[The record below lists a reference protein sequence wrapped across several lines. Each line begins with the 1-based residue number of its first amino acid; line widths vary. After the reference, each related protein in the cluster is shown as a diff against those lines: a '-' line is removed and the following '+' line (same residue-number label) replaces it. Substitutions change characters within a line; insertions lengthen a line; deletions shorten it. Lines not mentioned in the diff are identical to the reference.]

1 MADNM
6 ISKIKLGGAIYHLK
20 DEEARSAV
28 ANLETVL
35 ASSLVFKGVVSNA
48 EGITSLTNYQTG
60 WTYKANSI
68 FIIEDL
74 GVVEPGDMIICI
86 NGAKTYSV
94 NDWTIVQNNV
104 DIMTGAATAAAG
116 TKGLVP
122 APAISDVKNF
132 LRGDG
137 TWGLPSLDEL
147 GVNTEY
153 IILNCGS
160 STEVI

>member
-94 NDWTIVQNNV
+94 NDWTIV
-104 DIMTGAATAAAG
+104 
-116 TKGLVP
+116 
-122 APAISDVKNF
+122 
-132 LRGDG
+132 
-137 TWGLPSLDEL
+137 
-147 GVNTEY
+147 
-153 IILNCGS
+153 
-160 STEVI
+160 

>member
-1 MADNM
+1 
-6 ISKIKLGGAIYHLK
+6 
-20 DEEARSAV
+20 
-28 ANLETVL
+28 
-35 ASSLVFKGVVSNA
+35 
-48 EGITSLTNYQTG
+48 
-60 WTYKANSI
+60 
-68 FIIEDL
+68 
-74 GVVEPGDMIICI
+74 
-86 NGAKTYSV
+86 
-94 NDWTIVQNNV
+94 
-104 DIMTGAATAAAG
+104 MTGAATAAAG